1 MNKII
6 TTNSY
11 LNKSG
16 GVSEMIENIIQEYK
30 ENYIALLND
39 YKCNSKNNKL
49 NSRFLSNRPWI
60 KLDESTIDIHIEY
73 LKQGMDI
80 EVLRNVFERVKD
92 YISNEKGFKY
102 PVLLK
107 KIEDSM
113 FDLIPKSFQ
122 PNNNKDDNFIIS
134 LNNGE
139 LNLMVRGLN
148 SVKATSIETFGNK
161 ITGTERTQIISEM
174 ENDFNGIKVKLV
186 HTNLLPYRVD
196 IDNDSKEKSLAEFS
210 AKFANMDADVQQMWR
225 IVVARFITLASE
237 NRLENGCAYISMED
251 IYFNY
256 KKGKGSGEYGTSVP
270 LKVRKEYMNC
280 FRELEKYTVN
290 IDYSNTSN
298 RLSRY
303 MNIKK
308 NNKIINNSSLFKIVD
323 ILSDKT
329 IDKNSDGKII
339 VDNNNDKVVGIVY
352 QLGAIGKIYIEDLS
366 ISQLNYK
373 YSKDLLSLHSHNNKV
388 AYYIGDYLEYEHR
401 NKLYKK
407 DKELKFSLAKLIQ
420 ISNVQ
425 DFKFDRFKRS
435 MEALLK
441 QLDLAAQVL
450 IDNGKIE
457 SIDYPKII
465 IPSYKNKIDYIF
477 ITVKFKYS
485 QNDVD
490 MTSEKED

>member
-1 MNKII
+1 MNTERK
-6 TTNSY
+6 SK
-11 LNKSG
+11 LQKSG
-16 GVSEMIENIIQEYK
+16 GVSEVIENIIQEYK
-30 ENYIALLND
+30 ENYILLLNN
-39 YKCNSKNNKL
+39 YKHNSKNNKL
-49 NSRFLSNRPWI
+49 NGKFISNRPWI
-60 KLDESTIDIHIEY
+60 KLGEDDDIDINIEH

-80 EVLRNVFERVKD
+80 EVLRTIFKQTND
-92 YISNEKGFKY
+92 LISSGKTFKY
-102 PVLLK
+102 PVLFK
-107 KIEDSM
+107 KIEDAM

-122 PNNNKDDNFIIS
+122 LDDDKKDNFIIS

-139 LNLMVRGLN
+139 LNLMVRGFN
-148 SVKATSIETFGNK
+148 SVKAKSIETYGNK
-161 ITGTERTQIISEM
+161 MSGTERTQIISEV
-174 ENDFNGIKVKLV
+174 ENDFNGIKVKLT

-196 IDNDSKEKSLAEFS
+196 IDSDSKEKSLEEFS
-210 AKFANMDADVQQMWR
+210 AKFASMDADVQQMWR

-270 LKVRKEYMNC
+270 KKVRKEYMDC
-280 FRELEKYTVN
+280 FKELEKYTVN

-303 MNIKK
+303 MNIKQ
-308 NNKIINNSSLFKIVD
+308 NRKIINNSSLFKIVD
-323 ILSDKT
+323 VLSDKT
-329 IDKNSDGKII
+329 LDKDSDGKVI
-339 VDNNNDKVVGIVY
+339 VNDDDKVIGITY

-366 ISQLNYK
+366 ISQLNYR
-373 YSKDLLSLHSHNNKV
+373 YSKDLLSLHSHNHKI

-425 DFKFDRFKRS
+425 NFNFDRFKRS
-435 MEALLK
+435 MESLLK
-441 QLDLAAQVL
+441 QLDIAAQVL

-457 SIDYPKII
+457 KIDYPTNI

-485 QNDVD
+485 TKD
-490 MTSEKED
+490 SENISECEE